1 MTSGVERSSIVEA
14 SDTIEAMEECYR
26 LGWTD
31 GLPVVPPADYKVREM
46 LDAAGLSGEEPLLE
60 LRMRRRILSA
70 ENAAA
75 CAVMAGCL
83 PEYFP
88 VLVTTLKALDEETN
102 VVHGFSASTS
112 SPVPV
117 LLLNG
122 PIRREIGINCGHGL
136 FGPGS
141 RANVTIGR
149 AIRLVFINGF
159 DARPG
164 TLDRGTMGD
173 AGKFSLC
180 IGEDEESSPW
190 EPFHVERGF
199 SVRDSTVTVASGH
212 APVTVNS
219 RHGTDAESILLAFAD
234 TMCSAAMTIGWPCEW
249 MLVVGPEHAMTLRD
263 EGYDKAAI
271 RAFLLEHAKRPV
283 DDLKRMGMYPG
294 AVQEGDRA
302 DIAVAARFPEDI
314 FVLAAGGGG
323 GRYSSIVNL
332 AIFRAKTRK
341 IQQGLSILDA
351 R

>member
-1 MTSGVERSSIVEA
+1 MASSGTGSGMVEA
-14 SDTIEAMEECYR
+14 SDSIEAIEECYR

-31 GLPVVPPADYKVREM
+31 GLPVVPPADYKVRQM
-46 LDAAGLSGEEPLLE
+46 LDAAGLDGSEPLLE
-60 LRMRRRILSA
+60 LRMRRRLLTA
-70 ENAAA
+70 QNAAA

-88 VLVTTLKALDEETN
+88 VLVTVLRALDEETN

-122 PIRREIGINCGHGL
+122 PIREEIGINCGHGL

-173 AGKFSLC
+173 VGKFSLC
-180 IGEDEESSPW
+180 IGEDEEGSPW

-199 SVRDSTVTVASGH
+199 EAGDSTVTIASGH

-234 TMCSAAMTIGWPCEW
+234 TMCAGAMTIGWPCEW
-249 MLVVGPEHAMTLRD
+249 MLVVGPEHARTLQN

-271 RAFLLEHAKRPV
+271 RGFLLEHARRPV
-283 DDLKRMGMYPG
+283 EELKRMGMYPG
-294 AVQEGDRA
+294 TIETGDSST
-302 DIAVAARFPEDI
+302 IAVAARAPEDI
-314 FVLAAGGGG
+314 FVLAAGGDG
-323 GRYSSIVNL
+323 GRYSSIINL

-341 IQQGLSILDA
+341 IEAPGA
-351 R
+351 